1 MVRVIARKP
10 HIYNSIPRNSGEV
23 YEAHERDVLFLQAF
37 GNAEPEPADTPEVVP
52 VPVSDQSVPERKGR
66 YKRRDMRAQ

>member
-10 HIYNSIPRNSGEV
+10 HIYEQVPRHEGEV

-37 GNAEPEPADTPEVVP
+37 GNAEPTPLAEDPKAVP
-52 VPVSDQSVPERKGR
+52 TRQDKPETKGR
-66 YKRRDMRAQ
+66 YRRRDMRAK